1 MDKVQI
7 VKIGGNIIEN
17 RKDLHVFLSDFSKI
31 KGPKILVHG
40 GGKEVT
46 QMATKINV
54 PVKIIDGRRV
64 TNLENLEI
72 ITMLYAGKINKTI
85 VAQLQALNCNS
96 LGLTGAD
103 GNSIVAEKRSPN
115 PIDYGFVGDVV
126 SVNASFFT
134 NLLHQGITPVNCA
147 ITHNKKGQLLNT
159 NADTIAAKIAASL
172 ASNFEVTLS
181 YCFEKKGVL
190 EDIKNEKS
198 VLPSINKVLYVSLK
212 NTGVIH
218 SGMLPKLHNCFEAL
232 QKGVQQVRIGNQK
245 MITETKNYTQI
256 QL

>member
-1 MDKVQI
+1 
-7 VKIGGNIIEN
+7 
-17 RKDLHVFLSDFSKI
+17 
-31 KGPKILVHG
+31 
-40 GGKEVT
+40 
-46 QMATKINV
+46 
-54 PVKIIDGRRV
+54 
-64 TNLENLEI
+64 
-72 ITMLYAGKINKTI
+72 MLYAGKINKTI